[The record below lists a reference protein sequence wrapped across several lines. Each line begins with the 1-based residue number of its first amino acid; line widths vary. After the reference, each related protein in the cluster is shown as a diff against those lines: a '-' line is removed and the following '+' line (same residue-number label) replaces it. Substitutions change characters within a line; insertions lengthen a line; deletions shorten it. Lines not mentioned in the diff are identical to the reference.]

1 MEQEKILKLFK
12 QFAGDVI
19 DIHGLKLTPTAIG
32 KRTKRLEKLE
42 ILNVM
47 YFDISNPNQLS
58 YFTPLVEEE
67 LNDVVVSFEGYI
79 NEKIFVKFN
88 DDVKKG
94 LVLNNKTIKEIK
106 QVFDE
111 LPFIS
116 FQVWVGQ
123 SNDPTNYRIYGKNI
137 DISTNW
143 DNDEF
148 SINNIFKPTKATC
161 DGEVA
166 DIKEVLEYY
175 DDFLQGVATYW
186 ESENHYS
193 KIDSIITKYP
203 LLNADWIATYYD
215 TKII

>member
-19 DIHGLKLTPTAIG
+19 DIHGLKLIPTAIG

-47 YFDISNPNQLS
+47 YFNISNPNQLS

-79 NEKIFVKFN
+79 NEKIFINFN
-88 DDVKKG
+88 DNVKKG

-161 DGEVA
+161 DGEVI
-166 DIKEVLEYY
+166 DIKDALEYY
-175 DDFLQGVATYW
+175 DDFLQGVETYW

-193 KIDSIITKYP
+193 KIDSIITKNP
-203 LLNADWIATYYD
+203 LLNADWIATYYN
-215 TKII
+215 TKLI

>member
-19 DIHGLKLTPTAIG
+19 DIRGLKLTPTAIG
-32 KRTKRLEKLE
+32 KRTRRLGKLE
-42 ILNVM
+42 IQNVM

-79 NEKIFVKFN
+79 NEEIFINFN
-88 DDVKKG
+88 DNVKKG

-123 SNDPTNYRIYGKNI
+123 SKDPTNYRIYGKNI

-161 DGEVA
+161 DGEVI
-166 DIKEVLEYY
+166 DIKEALEYY
-175 DDFLQGVATYW
+175 DDFLQGVETYW
-186 ESENHYS
+186 ESETHYS

-203 LLNADWIATYYD
+203 LLNADWIATYYN

>member
-1 MEQEKILKLFK
+1 
-12 QFAGDVI
+12 
-19 DIHGLKLTPTAIG
+19 
-32 KRTKRLEKLE
+32 
-42 ILNVM
+42 
-47 YFDISNPNQLS
+47 
-58 YFTPLVEEE
+58 LVEEE

-79 NEKIFVKFN
+79 NEEIFINFN
-88 DDVKKG
+88 DNVKKG

-137 DISTNW
+137 DVSANW

-166 DIKEVLEYY
+166 NIKKVLEYY
-175 DDFLQGVATYW
+175 DDFLQGVETYW

-203 LLNADWIATYYD
+203 LLNADWIGTYYN

>member
-19 DIHGLKLTPTAIG
+19 DIRGLKLTPTAIG
-32 KRTKRLEKLE
+32 KRTRRLGKLE
-42 ILNVM
+42 IQNVM
-47 YFDISNPNQLS
+47 YFNISNPNQLS

-79 NEKIFVKFN
+79 NEEIFINFN
-88 DDVKKG
+88 DNVKKG

-161 DGEVA
+161 DGEVM
-166 DIKEVLEYY
+166 DIKEALEYY
-175 DDFLQGVATYW
+175 DDFLQGVETYW
-186 ESENHYS
+186 ESETHYS
-193 KIDSIITKYP
+193 KIDSIITKNP
-203 LLNADWIATYYD
+203 LLNADWIATYYN
-215 TKII
+215 TKIN

>member
-19 DIHGLKLTPTAIG
+19 DIHGLKLIPTAIG
-32 KRTKRLEKLE
+32 KRTRRLEKLE
-42 ILNVM
+42 IQNVM

-67 LNDVVVSFEGYI
+67 LNEVVVSFEGYI

-123 SNDPTNYRIYGKNI
+123 SNGSTNYRIYGKNI

-175 DDFLQGVATYW
+175 DDFLQGVETYW
-186 ESENHYS
+186 ETENHYS

-215 TKII
+215 TKIT